1 MSVSRGRRALVLSAI
16 GVLSCSAPTGAFL
29 PTSLPA
35 STATLRTRPNTNT
48 SLQMAKGGNL
58 AGKVVYQ
65 RFLYKLSPLSDV
77 PETPYTIE
85 ERLRFQV
92 GDDGRELTPV
102 GHKTF
107 ILRGG
112 PDDEETDDASPPG
125 DASKPQR
132 RVGKILYK
140 ESFHEITESESGAD
154 SYAANAR
161 GTIDDVGIASAL
173 YFAARPQLIRG
184 NVLELSSG
192 VGFGGIMS
200 CVAAGAAMPKPS
212 YEINPL
218 DDNNEEGE
226 NTSGEGSDAADDI
239 LPRKDKTPLPPNLE
253 KLTLSDS
260 NEEILNECSK
270 NARICGIPSDKIG
283 LGLLDWNMP
292 VKKEMK
298 NQFDCI
304 LGNDI
309 AYQFPDVKGISR
321 LAAYCL
327 RANPYVGETIERDNL
342 DGGQFVHVGPH
353 SRDTISDL
361 RKKLRSGYRMEVDV
375 GYLELERFDLA
386 PMILD
391 SVKDEAAAEDKLQQE
406 DKGYVAYQSQS
417 MEKFSTFVAT
427 HCDGYDGFNGEF
439 FFPAETGLEGEDKP
453 SRWVGGGNVERDD
466 NYNKP
471 EDPERGSWILD

>member
-1 MSVSRGRRALVLSAI
+1 MSDSRRRRIFVLSAI
-16 GVLSCSAPTGAFL
+16 GALSCSAPTAAFL
-29 PTSLPA
+29 TPGRRITA
-35 STATLRTRPNTNT
+35 SSGKSRTRTKT
-48 SLQMAKGGNL
+48 SLQMVEGNL

-65 RFLYKLSPLSDV
+65 RFLYKLSPFSDF

-92 GDDGRELTPV
+92 GDDGRELTPI

-107 ILRGG
+107 ILRDG
-112 PDDEETDDASPPG
+112 PDDDDDALPPV
-125 DASKPQR
+125 DASEPQK

-140 ESFHEITESESGAD
+140 ESFHEITESESGAE

-173 YFAARPQLIRG
+173 YFAAQPQLVRG

-218 DDNNEEGE
+218 DDDDEGS
-226 NTSGEGSDAADDI
+226 TDGEGSGGDDDI
-239 LPRKDKTPLPPNLE
+239 LPSKDKTPLPLYLE

-270 NARICGIPSDKIG
+270 NTRICGIPSDKIG

-298 NQFDCI
+298 NQFDLI

-327 RANPYVGETIERDNL
+327 KANPYVGEAIERDHL
-342 DGGQFVHVGPH
+342 SGGQFVHVGPH
-353 SRDTISDL
+353 TRDTISDL

-375 GYLELERFDLA
+375 GYLELERFDLV

-391 SVKDEAAAEDKLQQE
+391 SVKEEAAAEETLMSE
-406 DKGYVAYQSQS
+406 DKGYVMYQSES
-417 MEKFSTFVAT
+417 KEKFTTFVAT
-427 HCDGYDGFNGEF
+427 HCDGYDGFNGEY
-439 FFPAETGLEGEDKP
+439 FFPAETGMEGEDKP
-453 SRWVGGGNVERDD
+453 SRWVGGGNIEKDD

-471 EDPERGSWILD
+471 EDPERGSWLTD

>member
-1 MSVSRGRRALVLSAI
+1 MLSAI
-16 GVLSCSAPTGAFL
+16 GVLSCSVLTGAFL

-35 STATLRTRPNTNT
+35 SKTATRTRPNT

-102 GHKTF
+102 GRKTF

-112 PDDEETDDASPPG
+112 PDDDETDASPPG
-125 DASKPQR
+125 DASKSQR

-140 ESFHEITESESGAD
+140 ESFHEITESESGAE

-161 GTIDDVGIASAL
+161 GTIADVSIASAL
-173 YFAARPQLIRG
+173 YFAAQPQLIRG

-212 YEINPL
+212 HEINPL
-218 DDNNEEGE
+218 DDSDEEGE
-226 NTSGEGSDAADDI
+226 NTDGEGSDAADDDI

-270 NARICGIPSDKIG
+270 NTRVCGIPSDKIG

-292 VKKEMK
+292 VKKELK

-391 SVKDEAAAEDKLQQE
+391 SVKDEGAAEDKLQKE
-406 DKGYVAYQSQS
+406 DKGYVACQSQS

-453 SRWVGGGNVERDD
+453 SRWVGGGNVEKDD